1 MEQDKF
7 VETQN
12 QQPDPTPT
20 VSQATEKMIP
30 QSQADAII
38 KTRIKETADKTEQRV
53 RQEYASYVPAPSSMG
68 GMTSAP
74 SLTKEEVEKIATDA
88 ANKQHQSLAD
98 QYQKSEAQRQ
108 GQKTID
114 EIMTKLS
121 TAKDK
126 YPDFDEKVGP
136 LFSEHLGDIWVLAN
150 GVENTADVMYHLSE
164 NVEKISLIDGLIR
177 RDPTGALARRSL
189 AKMAESIKLNEQ
201 ATNVKTPNAPLS
213 QIKPSPVGT
222 DNGSTTIN
230 DLRRQSWLRG

>member
-1 MEQDKF
+1 MEQETF
-7 VETQN
+7 VENQN
-12 QQPDPTPT
+12 QQPDPAPT
-20 VSQATEKMIP
+20 LSQQAEKMIS

-38 KTRIKETADKTEQRV
+38 KSRIKETADKTEQRV
-53 RQEYASYVPAPSSMG
+53 RQEYASYVPATSSLG
-68 GMTSAP
+68 GMTSP
-74 SLTKEEVEKIATDA
+74 SLTKEDVERIATDA
-88 ANKQHQSLAD
+88 ANKQHQSLAE
-98 QYQKSEAQRQ
+98 QYQKTEAQRQ

-114 EIMTKLS
+114 EIMTKLNA
-121 TAKDK
+121 AKDK
-126 YPDFDEKVGP
+126 YSDFDEKVGP

-201 ATNVKTPNAPLS
+201 AAHVKTPNAPLS

-230 DLRRQSWLRG
+230 DLRRQPWLRG